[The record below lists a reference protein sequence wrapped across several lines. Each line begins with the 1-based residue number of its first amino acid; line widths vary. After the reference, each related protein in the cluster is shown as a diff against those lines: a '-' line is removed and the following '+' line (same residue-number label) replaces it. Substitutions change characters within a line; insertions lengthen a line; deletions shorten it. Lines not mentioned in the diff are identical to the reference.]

1 MCKVP
6 KIIYTRA
13 THKNIY
19 TNCFQRLHVP
29 MRTASQSWRHGSNNV
44 DGLTYLQFL
53 CSFWCLCLNGSL
65 WSKAVH
71 RSVRKDAFVMLPQVT
86 ATLLDRKY
94 YYCGIRSFTLLDFVG
109 GTFGSWIFDSPT
121 NLPTLGSEQ
130 RSVFPAL
137 WWRSLL
143 LQWYLAVIDIDI
155 DSQWSVISW
164 VSHNV
169 T

>member
-19 TNCFQRLHVP
+19 TNFFQH
-29 MRTASQSWRHGSNNV
+29 RTIKTALQSCSDGSNNV

-71 RSVRKDAFVMLPQVT
+71 RSVRKDASVMLPQVT
-86 ATLLDRKY
+86 ATLLDRNITTVVSDALHY
-94 YYCGIRSFTLLDFVG
+94 WILRGI
-109 GTFGSWIFDSPT
+109 TFIFWIFDLPT
-121 NLPTLGSEQ
+121 NLPTLGFEQ
-130 RSVFPAL
+130 RSVYPAL

-143 LQWYLAVIDIDI
+143 LQWYLAVIHIDI
-155 DSQWSVISW
+155 QRSVISW
-164 VSHNV
+164 IAHNV